1 MGREEQGRT
10 WCMDSSTRM
19 LRMKKEA
26 ILKPAR
32 PIYSTNRS
40 SSQLDRPSN
49 SIELES
55 MVKPEKCYT
64 TTIHGVLIIGD
75 FPHGMMGNRLKRS
88 TKSSN
93 MLALE
98 MEFIGVGWVSL
109 SNDPT
114 ASKA

>member
-1 MGREEQGRT
+1 MEQLGREEQGRT
-10 WCMDSSTRM
+10 LVHGLSLTAHAW
-19 LRMKKEA
+19 MKKEA
-26 ILKPAR
+26 VLKPAR

-40 SSQLDRPSN
+40 SSNSTGQAN
-49 SIELES
+49 SIELRS
-55 MVKPEKCYT
+55 QW
-64 TTIHGVLIIGD
+64 
-75 FPHGMMGNRLKRS
+75 S

>member
-1 MGREEQGRT
+1 
-10 WCMDSSTRM
+10 MDSAQPHK

-26 ILKPAR
+26 ILKSAR

-40 SSQLDRPSN
+40 SSSTRPAKFN
-49 SIELES
+49 SIELRVNALRLHDHYPGMYES
-55 MVKPEKCYT
+55 RRFSSWE
-64 TTIHGVLIIGD
+64 VL
-75 FPHGMMGNRLKRS
+75 GNRLKRS

>member
-1 MGREEQGRT
+1 
-10 WCMDSSTRM
+10 MDSAQPHM
-19 LRMKKEA
+19 LRTKKEA
-26 ILKPAR
+26 ILKQLDPPTR
-32 PIYSTNRS
+32 PTGP
-40 SSQLDRPSN
+40 QLDRPSYN
-49 SIELES
+49 SIELRS
-55 MVKPEKCYT
+55 QW
-64 TTIHGVLIIGD
+64 
-75 FPHGMMGNRLKRS
+75 S